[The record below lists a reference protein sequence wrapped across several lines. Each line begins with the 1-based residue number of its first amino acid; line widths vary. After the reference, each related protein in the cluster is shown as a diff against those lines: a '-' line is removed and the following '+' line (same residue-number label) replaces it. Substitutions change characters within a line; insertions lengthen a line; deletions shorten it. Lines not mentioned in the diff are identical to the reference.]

1 VTARPPRPPGP
12 RGPDL
17 ARLFPGGTAVSLL
30 AVYDWSGPDGVA
42 GGSAHVHLACT
53 EGYVVVGGRGRLQ
66 TLSGDGYAET
76 PLTPLTVAWFSP
88 GVIHRLINDG
98 GLQILVVMQN
108 GGLPEAGDSVLTFP
122 PAQLADPRAY
132 RAAASLPDSATATPA
147 AGPGDPATAA
157 GPGDPAT
164 AAGPSDPATA
174 ARARKDL
181 AVAGFVQLR
190 ERVAAEGQRALD
202 DFYAAAAALVRGQLP
217 AWREAWEAGPFA
229 AAVRTGNQIGLLA
242 SGIHEHLRE
251 GRLTVLGPRAD
262 RGYGMCGRLAA
273 YPAFPPD
280 AT

>member
-1 VTARPPRPPGP
+1 LTPLPPGSAGPPGP
-12 RGPDL
+12 AGPDL
-17 ARLFPGGTAVSLL
+17 SRLFPGGTAVSLL
-30 AVYDWSGPDGVA
+30 AVYDWSGPDGAA

-66 TLSGDGYAET
+66 TLSADGYAET

-132 RAAASLPDSATATPA
+132 RAAASLPDAAVTPA
-147 AGPGDPATAA
+147 GD
-157 GPGDPAT
+157 
-164 AAGPSDPATA
+164 A

-181 AVAGFVQLR
+181 AVAGFIQLR
-190 ERVAAEGQRALD
+190 ERVAAEGRQALD
-202 DFYAAAAALVRGQLP
+202 DFYTAAAALVRGQAP
-217 AWREAWEAGPFA
+217 AWREVLENGAFA
-229 AAVRTGNQIGLLA
+229 AAIRTGNQIGLLA
-242 SGIHEHLRE
+242 SGSHDHLRE

-262 RGYGMCGRLAA
+262 RAYGMCGRLAA
-273 YPAFPPD
+273 YPARPPG
-280 AT
+280 TT

>member
-1 VTARPPRPPGP
+1 VSPGA
-12 RGPDL
+12 GPDL

-66 TLSGDGYAET
+66 TLGAGGYAET
-76 PLTPLTVAWFSP
+76 PLTPRTVAWFSP

-122 PAQLADPRAY
+122 PEQLADPVTY
-132 RAAASLPDSATATPA
+132 RAAAALPDSATAATA
-147 AGPGDPATAA
+147 TASEGDPASAA
-157 GPGDPAT
+157 A
-164 AAGPSDPATA
+164 SA

-181 AVAGFVQLR
+181 AVAGFIQLR
-190 ERVAAEGQRALD
+190 ERVAAEGPRALD
-202 DFYAAAAALVRGQLP
+202 DFYAAAAALVREQLP
-217 AWREAWEAGPFA
+217 AWRETWEAGPFA
-229 AAVRTGNQIGLLA
+229 ATVKTGNQIGLLA
-242 SGIHEHLRE
+242 RGIHDHLRE

>member
-1 VTARPPRPPGP
+1 VTPGA
-12 RGPDL
+12 GPDP

-66 TLSGDGYAET
+66 TLSADGYGET

-132 RAAASLPDSATATPA
+132 QLAASLPDSGIATAGPA
-147 AGPGDPATAA
+147 DPATAA
-157 GPGDPAT
+157 G
-164 AAGPSDPATA
+164 TA

-181 AVAGFVQLR
+181 AVAGFLQLR

-202 DFYAAAAALVRGQLP
+202 DFYAAAAALVRAQLP

-229 AAVRTGNQIGLLA
+229 ATVRTGNQIGLLA
-242 SGIHEHLRE
+242 SGIHDHLRD
-251 GRLTVLGPRAD
+251 GRLSVLGPRAG

>member
-1 VTARPPRPPGP
+1 VTAAT
-12 RGPDL
+12 GPDL

-66 TLSGDGYAET
+66 TLSADGYAET
-76 PLTPLTVAWFSP
+76 SLTPLTVAWFSP

-122 PAQLADPRAY
+122 PALLADPRAY
-132 RAAASLPDSATATPA
+132 RAAASLPDSATATA
-147 AGPGDPATAA
+147 TATATAGPGDPATAA
-157 GPGDPAT
+157 
-164 AAGPSDPATA
+164 ATA

-181 AVAGFVQLR
+181 AVAGFIQLR
-190 ERVAAEGQRALD
+190 ERVAAEGPRALD

-217 AWREAWEAGPFA
+217 AWRETWEAGPFA
-229 AAVRTGNQIGLLA
+229 ATVRTGNQIGLLA
-242 SGIHEHLRE
+242 SGNHDHLRD

-262 RGYGMCGRLAA
+262 RGYGMCGRLGA

-280 AT
+280 AR

>member
-1 VTARPPRPPGP
+1 VSPGAF
-12 RGPDL
+12 PDL

-53 EGYVVVGGRGRLQ
+53 EGYVVVGGHGRLQ
-66 TLSGDGYAET
+66 TLSADGYAQT

-108 GGLPEAGDSVLTFP
+108 GGLPEAGDSVFTFP
-122 PAQLADPRAY
+122 PEHLADPRVY
-132 RAAASLPDSATATPA
+132 RAAASLPASAATPTSPDDP
-147 AGPGDPATAA
+147 GPA
-157 GPGDPAT
+157 
-164 AAGPSDPATA
+164 SA

-181 AVAGFVQLR
+181 AVAGFIQLR

-217 AWREAWEAGPFA
+217 AWRETWEAGPFA
-229 AAVRTGNQIGLLA
+229 AAVKTGNQIGLLA

-273 YPAFPPD
+273 YPAFPPG